1 MKINRLLCIMFI
13 IEWILPLFR
22 RQYFLCAFY
31 LFFTIISFLYTLYVY
46 IRFKI
51 YQSMDNYVVVKGDW
65 NNYSFMIANEDY
77 IAFRNVKVNF
87 LYDKSTIRRTT
98 ESMEYSLLP
107 SDTERMD
114 TKLRCNYRGE
124 YAVGVNTI
132 EVTDFLYLFSI
143 TYPIA
148 TKLKVLVLPRII
160 NVDQLGIAPSLI
172 DPKNPVFFT
181 NATEE
186 ELDTEVRKYN
196 PGDNKKRIHWKA
208 SAKAGELLSRK
219 YYQKPKA
226 EVVLFMDLSKITED
240 DLRVVIAEDKI
251 IESILA
257 IANYYAIRK
266 TSSHIIY
273 DMDGIRNISIYS
285 KGDFNAFY
293 KTCVNIKFNSKTS
306 VAELTRRL
314 QRGDDGIYVVA
325 TAKLTKELY
334 LSSLKVLSG
343 GNRLCILFISDDISE
358 DTKKMIEDMKRAGA
372 DIHQIMPKD
381 EIEDVLTGEY

>member
-1 MKINRLLCIMFI
+1 M
-13 IEWILPLFR
+13 
-22 RQYFLCAFY
+22 
-31 LFFTIISFLYTLYVY
+31 
-46 IRFKI
+46 
-51 YQSMDNYVVVKGDW
+51 VVKGDW

-306 VAELTRRL
+306 VAELMTRRL
-314 QRGDDGIYVVA
+314 QRGDDGIFYVVA